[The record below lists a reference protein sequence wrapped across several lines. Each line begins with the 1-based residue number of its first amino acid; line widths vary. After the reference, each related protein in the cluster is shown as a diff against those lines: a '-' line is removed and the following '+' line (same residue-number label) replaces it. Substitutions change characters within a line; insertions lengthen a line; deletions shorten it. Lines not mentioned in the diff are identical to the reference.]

1 MWPLLVAIVFGHEI
15 HNFIPNVGLFI
26 YDVRG
31 VLLKSMMK
39 MMMTMMVTMMEGF
52 SLNPG

>member
-1 MWPLLVAIVFGHEI
+1 MLIMWVTYDDDGGGNDDVD
-15 HNFIPNVGLFI
+15 LFI

-39 MMMTMMVTMMEGF
+39 MMMTMMVTMMEGC